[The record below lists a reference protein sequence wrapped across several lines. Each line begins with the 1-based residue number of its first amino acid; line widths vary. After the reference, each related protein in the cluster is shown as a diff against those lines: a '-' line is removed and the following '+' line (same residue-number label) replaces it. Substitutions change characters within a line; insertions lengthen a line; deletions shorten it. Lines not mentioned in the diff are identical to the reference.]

1 MELRDRDGDL
11 FANIKVVDNFCSVG
25 FSTIS
30 LKAAGWTTEGD
41 NVEPTHD
48 LVEYLGK
55 GNRAT
60 V

>member
-1 MELRDRDGDL
+1 MELQDGDL

-25 FSTIS
+25 FSMIS
-30 LKAAGWTTEGD
+30 LKAAGWMTEGD
-41 NVEPTHD
+41 NMELTHE

-55 GNRAT
+55 GNGAT

>member
-1 MELRDRDGDL
+1 MSTYNL

-30 LKAAGWTTEGD
+30 EGRWMDNEGD
-41 NVEPTHD
+41 NVELTHE

-55 GNRAT
+55 GNRAI